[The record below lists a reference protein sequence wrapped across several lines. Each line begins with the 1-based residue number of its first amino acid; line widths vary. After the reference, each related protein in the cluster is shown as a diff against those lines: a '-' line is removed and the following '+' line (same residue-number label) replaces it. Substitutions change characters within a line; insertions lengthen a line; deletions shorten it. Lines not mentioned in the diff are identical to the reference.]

1 MNGVDIRK
9 YRIHAEGS
17 SNFAGPS
24 GVTITHNLNLANYT
38 PTIIA
43 TADGAGAIGE
53 IRISGVAADS
63 FVVHNSGIA
72 ATTFT
77 WVIHNRT

>member
-24 GVTITHNLNLANYT
+24 GVTITHNLNLSDYDVSIK
-38 PTIIA
+38 PS
-43 TADGAGAIGE
+43 ADGAGAIGE
-53 IRISGVAADS
+53 WWVTGVAANT
-63 FVVHNSGIA
+63 FVVHNSGA
-72 ATTFT
+72 GVTAFT
-77 WVIHNRT
+77 WIIHNRT